1 MQSVP
6 IVRDL
11 ATPSSPSVQV
21 LSGLEHAAFS
31 GGPLAK
37 NMGDTLVAAG
47 VKPSSIYGATKVSPI
62 TCTFKSLAELAL
74 WDWVRFGPNQWVRWV
89 AQGGWDVRV
98 TSAGA
103 FVSEASIGDMSV
115 NNDVGS
121 LYNAWGY
128 KDMSDAPSACRE
140 PARRQRVRDRRCV
153 HQTLYHRGIV
163 QSRWQVKDGASADGD
178 DWDDR
183 LELTLGTRVHV

>member
-1 MQSVP
+1 MVWRQRHHLSPRRISVFANITRSTARRSIP

-11 ATPSSPSVQV
+11 TTPSSPSVQV

-74 WDWVRFGPNQWVRWV
+74 WDLVRFGPNQWVRWL

-98 TSAGA
+98 TSA
-103 FVSEASIGDMSV
+103 
-115 NNDVGS
+115 
-121 LYNAWGY
+121 
-128 KDMSDAPSACRE
+128 DMSDASSACRE

-163 QSRWQVKDGASADGD
+163 QSRWQAKDGASADGD
-178 DWDDR
+178 DSDDR

>member
-1 MQSVP
+1 
-6 IVRDL
+6 
-11 ATPSSPSVQV
+11 
-21 LSGLEHAAFS
+21 
-31 GGPLAK
+31 
-37 NMGDTLVAAG
+37 MGDTLVAAG

-128 KDMSDAPSACRE
+128 NPTHQVPVENPPDVKGYATADVFIKHSTIEGLYKVVGRQKTVPAPME
-140 PARRQRVRDRRCV
+140 M
-153 HQTLYHRGIV
+153 
-163 QSRWQVKDGASADGD
+163 
-178 DWDDR
+178 
-183 LELTLGTRVHV
+183 TRMIDLN